1 MNKGFLG
8 AAIMAVLAGVVLSQN
23 GYCLPPC
30 NPCTPQIDNHTVI
43 EAVPGLRAT
52 VEIIAD
58 YGNCSV
64 TYTGYEWQVSWGDGV
79 RSMKNISHISPE
91 QAQHTYQAPGTYT
104 VTVGYCAVP
113 HYCCESCT
121 TLSKTIDV
129 KN

>member
-1 MNKGFLG
+1 M
-8 AAIMAVLAGVVLSQN
+8 
-23 GYCLPPC
+23 
-30 NPCTPQIDNHTVI
+30 I

-52 VEIIAD
+52 VEIVAD

-64 TYTGYEWQVSWGDGV
+64 TYRGYEWQVSWGDGV

-91 QAQHTYQAPGTYT
+91 QAQHTYQGPGTYT